1 MVKAPSRSC
10 RSLLPRPPPGTRGF
24 GPGLLCVLRR
34 SAPTPAA
41 AQGAAAKPVPRSAQ
55 AAPPNTQAHGLPAF
69 RFAIILSARVTRAP
83 ERAPLLAASR
93 QQPICLP
100 TLVVYGGADTEVPA
114 AMTRELRDT
123 FDPACVTEVFL
134 PEGKHRVPM
143 LQPVDAARCRAFV
156 GRFAGRAGPDAVR
169 AAM

>member
-1 MVKAPSRSC
+1 MLIRCTWGVN
-10 RSLLPRPPPGTRGF
+10 
-24 GPGLLCVLRR
+24 
-34 SAPTPAA
+34 
-41 AQGAAAKPVPRSAQ
+41 AAKPVPRSAQ

>member
-1 MVKAPSRSC
+1 
-10 RSLLPRPPPGTRGF
+10 LT
-24 GPGLLCVLRR
+24 
-34 SAPTPAA
+34 
-41 AQGAAAKPVPRSAQ
+41 Q
-55 AAPPNTQAHGLPAF
+55 AAPLNTQAHGLPAF

-93 QQPICLP
+93 QQPIRLP
-100 TLVVYGGADTEVPA
+100 TLLIYGGGDNEVPA

-143 LQPVDAARCRAFV
+143 LPPAEAACCRAFV
-156 GRFAGRAGPDAVR
+156 GRFVGATGPDAVR